1 MKPKKK
7 GMTKAGLPFSCY
19 DMINDHRFGLD
30 SVGIKVLPLS
40 YFSFSYEAVSDQGP
54 V

>member
-7 GMTKAGLPFSCY
+7 GVTKAGLPFSCY
-19 DMINDHRFGLD
+19 HMINDHRFGLD

-40 YFSFSYEAVSDQGP
+40 YFSFSYVDSLL
-54 V
+54 